1 VPNPYFPAG
10 ADPTASARVR
20 WRTIP
25 AGPRQDDNHTF
36 QQRFVASLEGTL
48 AGWDYNTGLTWNHI
62 KSRDDLT
69 GGYVDDSILR
79 EAVASGNLNPF
90 ASDLPA
96 DQQALV
102 ASAVN
107 KGTLWNATGETVSW
121 DGRVGRE
128 MGDWFHA
135 GRKAALAVGAEI
147 RHEKY
152 ENAANEAFASTVV
165 SSTGYDPGTLNVGS
179 RSVWAVYGELNVP
192 VTKTFEVTGSIRY
205 DHYPDFGSTTN
216 PKLSAKWA
224 PSDKLAVRG
233 AVTTGFR
240 APSLY
245 ELHSAQYFTNTASNW
260 DDPVRCPGGNPI
272 AGVSRSDNCAVQFM
286 ALGGGNPNLTP
297 EKSKSANLG
306 FVLQPMPEFDA
317 TVDFWWVRL
326 RDTIGALSD
335 STVFGDPAA
344 YASHFVRAP
353 ADNSLATDGSLCGP
367 ASNPGPTCGYVVLLN
382 DNLGGVNT
390 NGIDLTANY
399 RLRTGMGNW
408 VFRMQETYV
417 SKYEYQNEKDGP
429 WVQNVGTYEGA
440 GPVFRNQFTLS
451 AHWSMGPWAA
461 GIVNHYKSG
470 YRDQDV
476 GQDVRMQVGSYSTW
490 DLYGSW
496 SPNKNM
502 TLTLGVRN
510 VGDTKPPKTEQAS
523 TFQVGFDPRF
533 TDPFLRTWYLRG
545 TYKF

>member
-1 VPNPYFPAG
+1 
-10 ADPTASARVR
+10 
-20 WRTIP
+20 
-25 AGPRQDDNHTF
+25 
-36 QQRFVASLEGTL
+36 
-48 AGWDYNTGLTWNHI
+48 
-62 KSRDDLT
+62 
-69 GGYVDDSILR
+69 
-79 EAVASGNLNPF
+79 
-90 ASDLPA
+90 
-96 DQQALV
+96 
-102 ASAVN
+102 
-107 KGTLWNATGETVSW
+107 
-121 DGRVGRE
+121 
-128 MGDWFHA
+128 
-135 GRKAALAVGAEI
+135 
-147 RHEKY
+147 
-152 ENAANEAFASTVV
+152 
-165 SSTGYDPGTLNVGS
+165 
-179 RSVWAVYGELNVP
+179 
-192 VTKTFEVTGSIRY
+192 
-205 DHYPDFGSTTN
+205 
-216 PKLSAKWA
+216 
-224 PSDKLAVRG
+224 
-233 AVTTGFR
+233 
-240 APSLY
+240 
-245 ELHSAQYFTNTASNW
+245 
-260 DDPVRCPGGNPI
+260 
-272 AGVSRSDNCAVQFM
+272 M

-335 STVFGDPAA
+335 STVFGDPTA

-367 ASNPGPTCGYVVLLN
+367 AANPGPQCGYVVLLN

-476 GQDVRMQVGSYSTW
+476 GQAVRMQVGSYSTW